1 MEKEWLSKG
10 NHEKISCA
18 NCSKIQKG
26 IGAMDHHSGICPDCN
41 ISCVWY
47 YITNENV
54 VQIIPEFAPNSVKFF
69 IEWCQSE
76 LDELEIIELIIE
88 LEKIG
93 KTKST
98 E

>member
-1 MEKEWLSKG
+1 MKKEWLTKG
-10 NHEKISCA
+10 NHQEICCG
-18 NCSKIQKG
+18 NCGSIQNE
-26 IGAMDHHSGICPDCN
+26 IAAMDHHSGICSNCN

-47 YITNENV
+47 YLTNENV
-54 VQIIPEFAPNSVKFF
+54 VQIIPEFAPNSIKLF

-93 KTKST
+93 KLD
-98 E
+98 